1 MLTDKLTDLA
11 IFAAVAKAR
20 SFTRAGAKL
29 GRSQSSLSQSVKR
42 LEDRLK
48 LRLLTRTTRSV
59 APTSAGEQLLETL
72 GPALDNIEARLA
84 AIGELRDKPSGFLR
98 ITSSI
103 QAARE
108 IVWPAVL
115 RLTERYPDVGVE
127 VDISGALVDIVTERL
142 DAGIRLG
149 EQVAKDMIAMRIGPD
164 LRMTVVGAPSYFAKH
179 GVPETPHE
187 LVNHICVNIRMPTKG
202 VPYAWEF
209 ERDGQAVNVDVN
221 SPLMVNDIQLLLET
235 ALQGRALTMMESSKV
250 APLVAEGRLREVL
263 TDWCPPFSGYH
274 IYYPSR
280 QHHMPAFAAL
290 LDELR
295 MR

>member
-1 MLTDKLTDLA
+1 MLTDDLADLA
-11 IFAAVAKAR
+11 IFAAVAEAR

-59 APTSAGEQLLETL
+59 APTAAGAQLLETL
-72 GPALDNIEARLA
+72 APALGDIEARLA
-84 AIGELRDKPSGFLR
+84 ALGELQEKPSGLLR
-98 ITSSI
+98 ITTSAP
-103 QAARE
+103 AARN
-108 IVWPAVL
+108 IIWPAVL
-115 RLTERYPDVGVE
+115 RLTGRYPDIGVE
-127 VDISGALVDIVTERL
+127 VDITGAMIDIVAERF

-164 LRMTVVGAPSYFAKH
+164 LRMAVVGSPAYFAEH
-179 GVPETPHE
+179 GIPKTPHD
-187 LVNHICVNIRMPTKG
+187 LIRHRCVNVRMPTKG

-209 ERDGQAVNVDVN
+209 ERDGRTVNVDVR
-221 SPLMVNDIQLLLET
+221 SKLMINDSQLLVET
-235 ALQGRALTMMESSKV
+235 ALQGSAV
-250 APLVAEGRLREVL
+250 AMVLDDLVKPLIAEGRLQRVL
-263 TDWCPPFSGYH
+263 EDWCPPFSGYH

-280 QHHMPAFAAL
+280 QHHAPAFAAL

-295 MR
+295 TA